1 MIRASIYGRIG
12 ADPVQR
18 KTRTGKSMCTASV
31 AVNVAKVGE
40 EAPTEW
46 ISIVAFGA
54 VGEALAQHVKGDLIS
69 AMGPLTRSTFTG
81 RDGQERCGWS
91 VLAEAVL
98 SARPIGR
105 PRARTLGAPRSRRRP
120 PAANSLSPGHM
131 PVLPDDSVADLWAG
145 AETAG
150 A

>member
-18 KTRTGKSMCTASV
+18 ETRTGKSMCTASV

-40 EAPTEW
+40 EAATEW
-46 ISIVAFGA
+46 ISIVAFGV

-69 AMGPLTRSTFTG
+69 AMGPLTRPTFTG

-91 VLAEAVL
+91 LRAETVL
-98 SARPIGR
+98 SPRPIGR
-105 PRARTLGAPRSRRRP
+105 PRARTLGAQQGRRRP
-120 PAANSLSPGHM
+120 PAASSLSPDA
-131 PVLPDDSVADLWAG
+131 PIPNDSVTDLWAG
-145 AETAG
+145 PVP
-150 A
+150 